1 MHRKT
6 RMSYTKVWT
15 DGVKY
20 RYVFDNVLITSFP
33 DEVTDEETEFEFTI
47 TIQKDATGRFGR
59 AYRILG

>member
-1 MHRKT
+1 
-6 RMSYTKVWT
+6 MSYTKTWT

-20 RYVFDNVLITSFP
+20 RFVFDNVIITSFP
-33 DEVTDEETEFEFTI
+33 DEVTDEESEFEFTV